1 MRCLLAAMALLVAVA
16 AHAES
21 WTFAVI
27 GDTPYSDRERRE
39 LPLLLGEIADQ
50 IADQRPAFIVHVGD
64 FKKSSERCSDEIF
77 TDRQALFNS
86 SRLPFVYVPGDNEW
100 SDCKRLIAGHFD
112 EQERLGKLR
121 QLFFAEPRSLGKKT
135 IAVEQQSDAFP
146 EHLRWRLG
154 PLLLVTLNVPGPNN
168 NFGMVKQA
176 SAEFRSRNPAVID
189 WLKQGFAT
197 ARREK
202 SAAIVIAMQ
211 GNPGFT
217 HFAAG
222 LGHGGYRKL
231 LETLRSETLSFPGQV
246 LLVHGDTHWQRS
258 DHPLRDPATGKPLAS
273 FTRLESFGYPF
284 MGWVKVVADT
294 QTPGLLRFEVRRHPA
309 R

>member
-1 MRCLLAAMALLVAVA
+1 MALLVAVA

-39 LPLLLGEIADQ
+39 LPLLLGEIANEH
-50 IADQRPAFIVHVGD
+50 PAFIVHVGD

-77 TDRQALFNS
+77 VDRQVLFNS
-86 SRLPFVYVPGDNEW
+86 SRLPLVYVPGDNEW

-121 QLFFAEPRSLGKKT
+121 QLFFAEPRSLGKT
-135 IAVEQQSDAFP
+135 TLAVEQQSDAFP
-146 EHLRWRLG
+146 EQLRWRLG
-154 PLLLVTLNVPGPNN
+154 PLLFVTLNVPGPNN
-168 NFGMVKQA
+168 NFGMRPQA

-211 GNPGFT
+211 GNPGFK

-222 LGHGGYRKL
+222 LGHSGYRKL

-246 LLVHGDTHWQRS
+246 LLVHGDTHWQRI
-258 DHPLRDPATGKPLAS
+258 DHPLRDPKTGKALAN

-294 QTPGLLRFEVRRHPA
+294 QTPGLFRFEVRRHPA